1 MCEHRARVVTAASGG
16 LWPLQCHPV
25 PSSGHRRLP
34 AGSPVHG
41 APRPPPR
48 APLRAGPGH
57 LHSSYGGPGLCLE
70 GRRLTWPASESG
82 GPLRSPAPAAP
93 AASQDAEPEQLC
105 SGARAVRRPQPR
117 LQLTRQQRLILQE
130 KQLRL
135 PPHSSI
141 TQPGLRNPIRQRCGL
156 TRDRGD
162 TEAAAS
168 PGTTLATGSALC
180 DVKVNYLREKCQL
193 TLMSWRCA
201 GGLGAWHTGHP
212 GAPGDAG
219 RWAQRW
225 PKHLLVFVLAILWV
239 LGV

>member
-1 MCEHRARVVTAASGG
+1 MCEHRARAVTTASGG
-16 LWPLQCHPV
+16 LRPLQCHPV

-48 APLRAGPGH
+48 APLRAGPGR
-57 LHSSYGGPGLCLE
+57 LHSRYGGPGLCLE

-93 AASQDAEPEQLC
+93 AASQDAEPEAALL
-105 SGARAVRRPQPR
+105 RRPGRAAAPAPFAADEAAAVNSAR
-117 LQLTRQQRLILQE
+117 
-130 KQLRL
+130 KAASA
-135 PPHSSI
+135 PSSFLNYAAGS
-141 TQPGLRNPIRQRCGL
+141 PNPIRQRCGL
-156 TRDRGD
+156 ARDRGD

-180 DVKVNYLREKCQL
+180 EVKVNYLREKCQL